1 MAYLR
6 CTGAGGGA
14 TPIITFSPELV
25 FEESGIGVSNW
36 MDTSN
41 TTPLAV
47 NSGTY
52 TATAGE
58 KVTVNSTNNL
68 LMSMTVPDSYHAFG
82 IRCKIPSTFSP
93 RNSNNWYDCSC
104 ILGQELGGQQR
115 DCAIIIDKNGYF
127 ALGTG
132 NDTVNS
138 TTVSALDDQEHTL
151 LMIVESSSIK
161 LYIDGVLEKEV
172 SIAMSGNQM
181 GSIGVFWNRS
191 SNATIVYG
199 EIYAVGYWTE
209 VVPTMSY
216 SLPTF

>member
-14 TPIITFSPELV
+14 TPVITFTPELV
-25 FEESGIGVSNW
+25 FEESGIGVSSW

-41 TTPLAV
+41 TTPLSV

-68 LMSMTVPDSYHAFG
+68 CMSMTVPDSYHAFG

-104 ILGQELGGQQR
+104 LLGQELGGQQR
-115 DCAIIIDKNGYF
+115 DCAIIVDKNGYF

-132 NDTVNS
+132 ISDVNS
-138 TTVSALDDQEHTL
+138 TTVYALDDQEHTL

-172 SIAMSGNQM
+172 AIAMSGNQM

-199 EIYAVGYWTE
+199 EIYAVGYWSE
-209 VVPTMSY
+209 VVPVMSY